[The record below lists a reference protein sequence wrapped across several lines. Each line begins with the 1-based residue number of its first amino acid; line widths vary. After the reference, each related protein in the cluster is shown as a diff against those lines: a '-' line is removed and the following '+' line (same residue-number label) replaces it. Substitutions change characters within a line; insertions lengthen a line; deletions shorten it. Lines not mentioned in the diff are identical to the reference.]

1 MLPRVF
7 LLLIVLSVI
16 ACGIRQLY
24 LALWSFPAL
33 RPDEMEGAEPALP
46 RDDEEL
52 ASGAFLHRILTE
64 GFCHEREAW
73 ALEQARSVADRLQ
86 PDRPPE
92 ARLHVEVLWT
102 AEVNAFTA
110 PGRWVYLSRRLME
123 RCMYED
129 AVAMV
134 VAHEIAHHDLGHLDG
149 ASPLVWMA
157 RQRLHGPEHEAK
169 ADAHGFNL
177 CLAAGYDPWR
187 ALHLFDVLEAHALD
201 VGARSAVFGPESA
214 IDAALAD
221 APEWKVELLR
231 WLHARRTG
239 YLPLRERKAALAN
252 AYLAAAA
259 ECT

>member
-7 LLLIVLSVI
+7 LVLIVLAVI
-16 ACGIRQLY
+16 ACGVRQMY
-24 LALWSFPAL
+24 LALWMPAL
-33 RPDEMEGAEPALP
+33 RRDELEGAEPAVP

-52 ASGAFLHRILTE
+52 ESGAFLHRILTE
-64 GFCHEREAW
+64 GFCHEREPW
-73 ALEQARSVADRLQ
+73 ALEQARSVAERLQ
-86 PDRPPE
+86 AGRPPE
-92 ARLHVEVLWT
+92 ERLHVEVLWT

-123 RCMYED
+123 RCLYED

-149 ASPLVWMA
+149 VSPLLWMA
-157 RQRLHGPEHEAK
+157 RQRLHGPEDEAQ

-201 VGARSAVFGPESA
+201 VGARSAVFGPEKV

-221 APEWKVELLR
+221 EPEWKIELLR
-231 WLHARRTG
+231 WVHTRRTG
-239 YLPLRERKAALAN
+239 YLPLRERKAALAE
-252 AYLAAAA
+252 AYEAAIANSV
-259 ECT
+259 